1 MRIVEDIREMQTAME
16 DLRQSGRT
24 IGFAPTLGALHQGHL
39 SLIHAARKACDEVVV
54 SLFVNPI
61 QFGPREDYQDYP
73 RDLPGDTEKCRNAG
87 VDRLFLPPVGQ
98 IYPSDYRTFVTVEGL
113 SEILCGVTRPG
124 HFRGVATIVAKLL
137 HIVKPHRLFLGHK
150 DYQQCVILEKMV
162 RDLNLDLEVVRCPTV
177 RESDGLAMS
186 SRNAYLS
193 PEERRAATVL
203 YRSLKAAETA
213 YRMGE
218 SRGDALTRLIR
229 NTLEA
234 EPLVGV
240 EYVRIL
246 HPGALDDAT
255 KADRGSV
262 MALAVRIGRTR
273 LIDNHI
279 LGETPAETP

>member
-1 MRIVEDIREMQTAME
+1 MRIVEDIREMQKAME
-16 DLRQSGRT
+16 DLRRSGRT
-24 IGFAPTLGALHQGHL
+24 IGFAPTMGALHQGHL

-54 SLFVNPI
+54 SLFVNPT

-73 RDLPGDTEKCRNAG
+73 RDIPGDAEKCRNAG

-213 YRMGE
+213 YREGE
-218 SRGDALTRLIR
+218 SRGDALTQLIR
-229 NTLEA
+229 NTLKA
-234 EPLVGV
+234 EPLVRV
-240 EYVRIL
+240 DYVRLL
-246 HPGALDDAT
+246 HPGTLDDVTQA
-255 KADRGSV
+255 AGGSV

-279 LGETPAETP
+279 LGENSEV